1 MNQAV
6 CFYSNSKLHS
16 INCRSKESK
25 QRTGK
30 SYLEE
35 RQRQA
40 ERREEQRKKLS
51 QSQSSDYLS
60 ESKSNVEPPD
70 KIVIDEDKKLQ
81 VKPIAAD
88 SETKEVDFKKER
100 IFKKEELKK
109 NSYKYSSNRDKE
121 ADESR
126 KTRKSNNEKT
136 YSSNKKD
143 YERSEDSGRKRY
155 SESRKGQDSIHR
167 DRYKDKDKTKLS
179 SQKKSSISTT
189 DPDKNRNIS
198 NDPFKASGS
207 SDPNKSMSKVS
218 KESIDLPDEELIENS
233 STSRSNDTNKE
244 LNEIAK
250 ETIFETKDKVNP
262 KRRKSLDN
270 DKNRYFTTCTLNKVH
285 AREKYTEK
293 KRRNSV
299 GSSNPIKG
307 STDIKS
313 YEDDKNHS
321 HYSIKKS
328 QSKEN
333 ILIPKRYLNS
343 AEFDASI
350 NKNNCVLEN
359 VKDDSEE
366 SNKVKRRNSTGE
378 TQGSVCEPTRR
389 NSLGTDYKH
398 KIGVVTVHKI
408 TSKETNKKDKT
419 KYEKKMQQNNR
430 DPRTERRIRNKV
442 RILF

>member
-1 MNQAV
+1 M
-6 CFYSNSKLHS
+6 
-16 INCRSKESK
+16 
-25 QRTGK
+25 
-30 SYLEE
+30 EE

-60 ESKSNVEPPD
+60 ESKSNAEPPD
-70 KIVIDEDKKLQ
+70 KSLTDEDKKLH
-81 VKPIAAD
+81 VKPVAAD

-100 IFKKEELKK
+100 IFKKEEIKK

-126 KTRKSNNEKT
+126 KTRRSNNEKT

-143 YERSEDSGRKRY
+143 YEKSEDSGRKRY

-167 DRYKDKDKTKLS
+167 DRYKEKDKTKLS

-189 DPDKNRNIS
+189 DLDKNRNIS

-207 SDPNKSMSKVS
+207 SDLNKSMSKIN
-218 KESIDLPDEELIENS
+218 KENIDLPNEELVENS
-233 STSRSNDTNKE
+233 SASKSNDTNKE
-244 LNEIAK
+244 LNEKAK
-250 ETIFETKDKVNP
+250 EKIFETKDKVNP

-270 DKNRYFTTCTLNKVH
+270 DKNRYSTTYNLNKVH

-299 GSSNPIKG
+299 GSSNSIKG
-307 STDIKS
+307 SIDIKS
-313 YEDDKNHS
+313 DEDDKNHS
-321 HYSIKKS
+321 HNSIKKS

-333 ILIPKRYLNS
+333 ILIQKRYVNS

-350 NKNNCVLEN
+350 NKNDCVLEN
-359 VKDDSEE
+359 AKDDSEE
-366 SNKVKRRNSTGE
+366 SNKIKRRNSTGE
-378 TQGSVCEPTRR
+378 TEGTVSEPNRR
-389 NSLGTDYKH
+389 NSLGTDYKR
-398 KIGVVTVHKI
+398 KIGVFTAQK
-408 TSKETNKKDKT
+408 TSSKETTKKDKI
-419 KYEKKMQQNNR
+419 KYEKKMQNNR

-442 RILF
+442 RILFLKSNIYTVL

>member
-1 MNQAV
+1 M
-6 CFYSNSKLHS
+6 
-16 INCRSKESK
+16 
-25 QRTGK
+25 
-30 SYLEE
+30 EE

-51 QSQSSDYLS
+51 QSHSSDYLS
-60 ESKSNVEPPD
+60 ESKSNAEPLD
-70 KIVIDEDKKLQ
+70 KSLTDEDKKLH

-100 IFKKEELKK
+100 IFKKEEIKK

-126 KTRKSNNEKT
+126 KTRRSNNEKT

-143 YERSEDSGRKRY
+143 YEKSEDSGRKRY

-167 DRYKDKDKTKLS
+167 DRYKEKDKTKLS

-189 DPDKNRNIS
+189 DLDKNRNIS

-207 SDPNKSMSKVS
+207 SDLNKSMSKIN
-218 KESIDLPDEELIENS
+218 KENIDLPNEDLVENS
-233 STSRSNDTNKE
+233 STSKSNDTNKE
-244 LNEIAK
+244 LNEKAK
-250 ETIFETKDKVNP
+250 EKIFETKDKVNP

-270 DKNRYFTTCTLNKVH
+270 DKNRYSTTYNLNKVH

-299 GSSNPIKG
+299 GSSDSIKG
-307 STDIKS
+307 SIDIKS
-313 YEDDKNHS
+313 DEDDKNHS
-321 HYSIKKS
+321 HNSIKKS

-333 ILIPKRYLNS
+333 ILIQKRYLNS

-350 NKNNCVLEN
+350 NKNDCVLEN
-359 VKDDSEE
+359 AKDDSEE
-366 SNKVKRRNSTGE
+366 NNKIKRRNSTGE
-378 TQGSVCEPTRR
+378 TEGSVSEPNRR
-389 NSLGTDYKH
+389 NSLGTDYKR
-398 KIGVVTVHKI
+398 KIGVFTAQK
-408 TSKETNKKDKT
+408 TSSKETTKKDKI

-442 RILF
+442 RILFLKSNIYTVL

>member
-1 MNQAV
+1 M
-6 CFYSNSKLHS
+6 
-16 INCRSKESK
+16 
-25 QRTGK
+25 
-30 SYLEE
+30 EE

-60 ESKSNVEPPD
+60 ESKSNAEPPD
-70 KIVIDEDKKLQ
+70 KSLTDEDKKLH

-100 IFKKEELKK
+100 IFKKEEIKK

-126 KTRKSNNEKT
+126 KTRRSNNEKT

-143 YERSEDSGRKRY
+143 YEKSEDSGRKRY

-189 DPDKNRNIS
+189 DLDKNRNIS

-207 SDPNKSMSKVS
+207 SDLNKSMSKIN
-218 KESIDLPDEELIENS
+218 KENIDLPNEELVENS
-233 STSRSNDTNKE
+233 STSKSNDTNKE
-244 LNEIAK
+244 LNEKGK
-250 ETIFETKDKVNP
+250 EKIFETKDKVNP

-270 DKNRYFTTCTLNKVH
+270 DKNRYSTTYNLNKVH
-285 AREKYTEK
+285 AREKCTEK

-299 GSSNPIKG
+299 GSSNSIKG
-307 STDIKS
+307 SIDIKNN
-313 YEDDKNHS
+313 EDDKNHS
-321 HYSIKKS
+321 HNSIKKS

-333 ILIPKRYLNS
+333 ILIEKRYLNS

-350 NKNNCVLEN
+350 NKNDHVLEN
-359 VKDDSEE
+359 AKDDSEE
-366 SNKVKRRNSTGE
+366 SNKIKRRNSTGE
-378 TQGSVCEPTRR
+378 TEGSVSEPNRR
-389 NSLGTDYKH
+389 NSLGTDYKR
-398 KIGVVTVHKI
+398 KSGVFTAQK
-408 TSKETNKKDKT
+408 TSSKETTKKDKI

-442 RILF
+442 RILFLKSNIYTVL